1 MRSIDRRF
9 YESPEWR
16 RCKKVYMEKVNHLC
30 ERCLAKGLYEPAY
43 IVHHKIHLTPETMTP
58 ELMYGFDNLEALCL
72 ACHNDEHG
80 RKKDQRR
87 WKFVDGELVTAES
100 PLSETQKRP

>member
-16 RCKKVYMEKVNHLC
+16 SCKKTYLEKVNHLC
-30 ERCLAKGLYEPAY
+30 ERCLAQGRYEPAK
-43 IVHHKIHLTPETMTP
+43 IVHHKVYLTPETMTP
-58 ELMYGFDNLEALCL
+58 ELMFGFDNLEALCQ

-80 RKKDQRR
+80 RSKNKKR
-87 WKFVDGELVTAES
+87 WKFVEGELVTVDA
-100 PLSETQKRP
+100 PLG